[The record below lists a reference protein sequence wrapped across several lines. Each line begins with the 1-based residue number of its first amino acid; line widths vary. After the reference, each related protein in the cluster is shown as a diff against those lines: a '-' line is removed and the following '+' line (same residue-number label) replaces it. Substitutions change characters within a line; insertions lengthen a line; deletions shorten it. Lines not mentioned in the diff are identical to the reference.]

1 MSCWERILLILCLVQ
16 ITTSGTFNSVIVTGS
31 HKVSELS
38 LVALT
43 FIEKVA
49 NIELDAYNV
58 TCDCNGPISSF
69 LYPGHT
75 EALVSLNLTSASSQL
90 EIDIQFIDDYLEF
103 YQLSLENGPPI
114 LSIDETLDIFD
125 MARETLQHYQL
136 VFNATY
142 CSQLT
147 AMIGQLT
154 TAGREQTIETGCAT
168 LDFYPNASLG
178 GSVEFAWR
186 YKGAI
191 RKHFCFAINKGGFL
205 EVLGDT
211 WGLCNISNAEVKVSE
226 ETAERIAFD
235 RAQAYID
242 ELGAAVTKVNAELRY
257 FNPYP
262 EGTRGEDCF
271 VLYPTWIMKLVFDK
285 PYGAGHYIDGYLV
298 GIWAD
303 TGDVWTAKPQGYWGS
318 RPPASDETSHTLTL
332 VVIVAPAI
340 VVFGAII
347 LTMRT
352 KKEQEGPIVD

>member
-1 MSCWERILLILCLVQ
+1 MSSWNRVFLIFCLVQ
-16 ITTSGTFNSVIVTGS
+16 VIASGTFNSVIVTGS
-31 HKVSELS
+31 PKASELS

-103 YQLSLENGPPI
+103 YQLSSENGPPI
-114 LSIDETLDIFD
+114 LSIDETLGVFD
-125 MARETLQHYQL
+125 RARETLQHYQL

-154 TAGREQTIETGCAT
+154 TEDREQTIETGCAT

-191 RKHFCFAINKGGFL
+191 RKHLCIAINKGGFI

-211 WGLCNISNAEVKVSE
+211 WRIYKISNAEVKVSD
-226 ETAERIAFD
+226 ETAVRTASD

-242 ELGAAVTKVNAELRY
+242 ELGAKVAKVKVELRY
-257 FNPYP
+257 VNSQENP
-262 EGTRGEDCF
+262 RGEDCF
-271 VLYPTWIMKLVFDK
+271 VLYPVWFVKLVFDR
-285 PYGAGHYIDGYLV
+285 PYGEGHYINEYLV
-298 GIWAD
+298 TIWAD
-303 TGDVWTAKPQGYWGS
+303 TGEVRTALPQGYWGS
-318 RPPASDETSHTLTL
+318 PPPDSEETSNTSTL
-332 VVIVAPAI
+332 VVITLI
-340 VVFGAII
+340 VVIGAII
-347 LTMRT
+347 LTVRT
-352 KKEQEGPIVD
+352 RKKNKKDQT